1 MEIIVNISA
10 LKEDYEGVSIND
22 VKSDLI
28 EFGAIV
34 RGAKDVDGDTLMLI
48 NGDITV
54 EDVENAF
61 FNIGVDVNDYI
72 VEEDDFT
79 ITQTFEKKNVT
90 VKKNQKAVN
99 EKKGGCCPPKKANGV
114 KKGKKEYKGDLVNLS
129 EALHGAHKRGVK
141 PELKLNQI
149 IDAIAGCHIDE
160 SISARAIEKAKQN
173 NKRVYLQEKLGNEI
187 YNAVLESLESGTT
200 VHANKK
206 INGKAVCEYSIDELK
221 GLMEKA
227 SKQIEALEKKLGLN
241 EADDAELT
249 KKIAHF
255 KDAVKMIDEEIS
267 FREAK
272 ELLSEGDGIEFKN
285 INPNVSDED
294 KKKEKKEKK
303 DEEATVEGD
312 GSDEVSDEDDAE
324 STDDKESEDDADD
337 KEEQNPDEDEE
348 VELASIIITLATKDD
363 AEDLKADFLEA
374 GIPEDAIELEEVA
387 DDDEEDETEDGES
400 EGESTDE
407 TDTEDASEETAEETE
422 GDKATEESVQFKGVK
437 PLNEDDDN
445 ADDAETTEDDS
456 TEETTDG
463 DETDD
468 GEESEDEEAE
478 KALKV
483 ILVNTDY
490 AKEAKDVLVDMWGMT
505 EEEFND
511 MIGGDIVDDE
521 DEGNDEGSDESS
533 DNDDDSTKSDD
544 ENGESEDD
552 DDDFDPND
560 IFANF

>member
-10 LKEDYEGVSIND
+10 LKEDNEGVSINA
-22 VKSDLI
+22 VKSDLV

-61 FNIGVDVNDYI
+61 INIGVNVNDYI
-72 VEEDDFT
+72 VEEDDLT
-79 ITQTFEKKNVT
+79 ITQTFEKKNVA
-90 VKKNQKAVN
+90 VKKNQTAVN
-99 EKKGGCCPPKKANGV
+99 EKKGGCCPPKKANGE
-114 KKGKKEYKGDLVNLS
+114 KKDKKEYKGDLVNLS
-129 EALHGAHKRGVK
+129 EALHGTHKRGVK
-141 PELKLNQI
+141 TELKLNQI

-187 YNAVLESLESGTT
+187 YNAVLESLENGTT

-285 INPNVSDED
+285 INPNVSDDD
-294 KKKEKKEKK
+294 KKKEEKK

-324 STDDKESEDDADD
+324 STDDKETEDDE
-337 KEEQNPDEDEE
+337 KEQNPDEDEE

-363 AEDLKADFLEA
+363 AEDLKADFIEA

-387 DDDEEDETEDGES
+387 DDDEEDDTEDGES
-400 EGESTDE
+400 TEEE

-437 PLNEDDDN
+437 PLNEDDEDN

-463 DETDD
+463 DETKDD
-468 GEESEDEEAE
+468 EESEDEEAE
-478 KALKV
+478 KAWKV

-505 EEEFND
+505 DEEFND

-521 DEGNDEGSDESS
+521 DNAEDDGSDESS

>member
-10 LKEDYEGVSIND
+10 LKEDNEGVSINA
-22 VKSDLI
+22 VKSDLV

-61 FNIGVDVNDYI
+61 INIGVNVNDYI
-72 VEEDDFT
+72 VEEDDLT
-79 ITQTFEKKNVT
+79 ITQTFEKKNVA
-90 VKKNQKAVN
+90 VKKNQTAVN
-99 EKKGGCCPPKKANGV
+99 EKKGSCCPPKKANGE
-114 KKGKKEYKGDLVNLS
+114 KKVKKEYKGDLVNLS
-129 EALHGAHKRGVK
+129 EALHGTHKRGVK

-173 NKRVYLQEKLGNEI
+173 NKRAYLQEKLGAEVYNE
-187 YNAVLESLESGTT
+187 VLESLENGTT

-206 INGKAVCEYSIDELK
+206 INGKAVCEYSTDELK

-249 KKIAHF
+249 KKIARF

-267 FREAK
+267 FREAQ

-285 INPNVSDED
+285 INPNVSDDE
-294 KKKEKKEKK
+294 KKKVEKK

-324 STDDKESEDDADD
+324 STDDAESEDGDD
-337 KEEQNPDEDEE
+337 KEEQNPDENEK

-363 AEDLKADFLEA
+363 AEDLKADFIEA

-400 EGESTDE
+400 EGESTEE
-407 TDTEDASEETAEETE
+407 TDTEEGSEETE
-422 GDKATEESVQFKGVK
+422 GDEATEESVQFKGVK
-437 PLNEDDDN
+437 PLNEDDEDN

-456 TEETTDG
+456 TEDTT
-463 DETDD
+463 EDD
-468 GEESEDEEAE
+468 EESKNEEAE
-478 KALKV
+478 KAWKV

-521 DEGNDEGSDESS
+521 DNAEDDSSDESS